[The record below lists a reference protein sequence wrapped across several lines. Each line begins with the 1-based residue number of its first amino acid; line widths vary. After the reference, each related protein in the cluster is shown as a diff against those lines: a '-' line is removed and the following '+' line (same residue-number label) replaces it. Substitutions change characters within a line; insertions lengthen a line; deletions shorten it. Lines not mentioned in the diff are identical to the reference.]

1 MVVLKQFVVRPFMS
15 WYFNQSLLWL
25 RLTAVLQRLTFT
37 QLSLG
42 KVLPPSTEPVQIYIV
57 ALWFVAISDRP
68 SI

>member
-1 MVVLKQFVVRPFMS
+1 MS

-42 KVLPPSTEPVQIYIV
+42 KVHPLSVEPVYIYIV
-57 ALWFVAISDRP
+57 AFWFIAISDQP

>member
-1 MVVLKQFVVRPFMS
+1 MVVLKQFVVRPFMN

-42 KVLPPSTEPVQIYIV
+42 KVHPLSVEPVYIYIV
-57 ALWFVAISDRP
+57 ALWFIAISDQP
-68 SI
+68 LI